1 MKPLALR
8 KILVATDL
16 TPEMLPAL
24 RSARR
29 LAELSGA
36 SLHVVHCIA
45 DGAAAED
52 LDARIAAHISDAADA
67 IEVRVLTGPAGPL
80 ITQEAARTTADVI
93 VLGRHRNR
101 ADQPGST
108 ADRVVRTA
116 QASCLILPVELAL
129 PLSAVVVPVD
139 VTEAARGELEVALTW
154 ASALRRRT
162 ATGDASTCIFALHVR
177 GEDAGDESEPLRE
190 RLREEIVAIRN
201 RFAHAAGVDIEP
213 QLETSSDIA
222 RTIIANAESRSAD
235 LIVIGTRGNRIADD
249 PLGSVSA
256 SVVKYART
264 PILLVPPEV
273 WRTAGNDPLP

>member
-1 MKPLALR
+1 MKPLALH
-8 KILVATDL
+8 KILIATDL

-24 RSARR
+24 HSARR

-36 SLHVVHCIA
+36 SLHIIHCIE
-45 DGAAAED
+45 DGAGAED
-52 LDARIAAHISDAADA
+52 LDARIAAHIADA
-67 IEVRVLTGPAGPL
+67 GVPIEVRVLTGPAGAL

-101 ADQPGST
+101 AGQPGST

-116 QASCLILPVELAL
+116 QTSCLVLPVELPL
-129 PLSAVVVPVD
+129 PLSSVLVPLD

-154 ASALRRRT
+154 ASALRRRA
-162 ATGDASTCIFALHVR
+162 ATGDASTRIFALHVR
-177 GEDAGDESEPLRE
+177 GEGAGDDSGPRE

-213 QLETSSDIA
+213 QLETGSDIA
-222 RTIIANAESRSAD
+222 RTIIANAESSTAD

-249 PLGSVSA
+249 PLGSVS
-256 SVVKYART
+256 SGVVRDART

-273 WRTAGNDPLP
+273 WRVAAGEPLS

>member
-1 MKPLALR
+1 MKPLTLH

-29 LAELSGA
+29 LAVLSGA
-36 SLHVVHCIA
+36 SLHVVHCIE
-45 DGAAAED
+45 DGVAAED
-52 LDARIAAHISDAADA
+52 LDARIAAHIAEAADS
-67 IEVRVLTGPAGPL
+67 IEIRVLTGPAGAL

-101 ADQPGST
+101 AGEPGST

-116 QASCLILPVELAL
+116 QVSCLILPVELPL
-129 PLSAVVVPVD
+129 PLSAVLVPLD

-154 ASALRRRT
+154 ASALRRRA
-162 ATGDASTCIFALHVR
+162 ATGDTSTRIFALHVR
-177 GEDAGDESEPLRE
+177 AEGAGDDTAPRE

-213 QLETSSDIA
+213 QIETGADIA
-222 RTIIANAESRSAD
+222 RTIIANAENGTAD

-249 PLGSVSA
+249 PLGSVS
-256 SVVKYART
+256 SGVVKYART

-273 WRTAGNDPLP
+273 WRVAGDDPLS